1 MNLVVNGEERSVPD
15 HLTVRQLLEHLGFR
29 PERVAVEVNRAV
41 VKRAEH
47 GTRALKTG
55 DAVEVVSFVG
65 GG

>member
-1 MNLVVNGEERSVPD
+1 MHLVVNGDQQTVPD
-15 HLTVRQLLEHLGFR
+15 ALTVRQLLEHLGFR

-41 VKRAEH
+41 VKRAQH
-47 GTRALKTG
+47 ASQALKDG